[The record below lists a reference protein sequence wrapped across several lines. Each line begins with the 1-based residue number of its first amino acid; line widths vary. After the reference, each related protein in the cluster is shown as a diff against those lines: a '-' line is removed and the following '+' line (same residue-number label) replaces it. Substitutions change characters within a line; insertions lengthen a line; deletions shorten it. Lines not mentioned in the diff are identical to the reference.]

1 MLVDALSI
9 ASWVFVQPW
18 SWFTYLLR
26 ATGMT
31 GVFLAGLSMI
41 LAYKFLI
48 APILGSGSSDRAR
61 KRDRRTEE

>member
-1 MLVDALSI
+1 MFVDALSI
-9 ASWVFVQPW
+9 ASRVFVQPW

-26 ATGMT
+26 VTGMT

-48 APILGSGSSDRAR
+48 APIVGAGSSDRAR
-61 KRDRRTEE
+61 RRDHRSEV